1 MALVKKQISIQR
13 LLILVVVVVIVIGV
27 IVFVL
32 VGGTGG
38 DQATPTTNLQDRTIE
53 QPLPSTLGESLFD
66 DPRYTELEPHGDL
79 PVQIGDVGRDNPF
92 VPPAR

>member
-1 MALVKKQISIQR
+1 MALVKKQVSIQR
-13 LLILVVVVVIVIGV
+13 LILLVVVVVIVIGV
-27 IVFVL
+27 IVFIL

-38 DQATPTTNLQDRTIE
+38 DQTTPTANLTDRAIE

-79 PVQIGDVGRDNPF
+79 PVHIGDVGRDNPF
-92 VPPAR
+92 ILPAR